1 MNLFNLKHKIYLLL
15 FLFGACNT
23 WSQNSSVHIEL
34 KRTINIPEG
43 TSATFL
49 DGQQNVYFVNKDE
62 ISKFSNYSTPIK
74 QSIKKWQSIDDI
86 ESINS
91 LKIAVFSKSQQQLC
105 FLDNTLS
112 ENGTCL
118 NLDELGLLNVAALAT
133 SKRADMLW
141 MYDELNSSLVL
152 FNFVS
157 KKEIQR
163 VDNLQGILGI
173 SGEITLNENEYGLW
187 ISSSDGKICL
197 MDDFMNVVRCASE
210 TNQAMIPYADGFFFV
225 NENLLYYRDL
235 FEGVNEV
242 YKIFTTENIRE
253 LYVSGNQII
262 ARTSSELNVFIIQ
275 P

>member
-1 MNLFNLKHKIYLLL
+1 LL
-15 FLFGACNT
+15 LFGACNA
-23 WSQNSSVHIEL
+23 WCQNSTVHIEL
-34 KRTINIPEG
+34 KRTINIPKG

-112 ENGTCL
+112 ENGNCI
-118 NLDELGLLNVAALAT
+118 NLDELGLLNVSALAT

-210 TNQAMIPYADGFFFV
+210 TNQAMIPFANGFFFV
-225 NENLLYYRDL
+225 NENRLYYRDL

-253 LYVSGNQII
+253 LYISGNQLI
-262 ARTSSELNVFIIQ
+262 ARTRSELNVFIIQ

>member
-15 FLFGACNT
+15 ILFGSYYSWC
-23 WSQNSSVHIEL
+23 QNSTVHIEL

-62 ISKFSNYSTPIK
+62 ISKYSNYATPIK

-112 ENGTCL
+112 ENGNCI

-173 SGEITLNENEYGLW
+173 SGEITLNENESGLW

-225 NENLLYYRDL
+225 NENILYYHDL

-242 YKIFTTENIRE
+242 HKISTTENIRE
-253 LYVSGNQII
+253 LYISGNQLIV
-262 ARTSSELNVFIIQ
+262 RTSSKLNVFIIQ